1 MQKFKKYKKNFF
13 FSSSEV
19 YGSAKNLPITEKH
32 PLQPQS
38 PYAASK
44 IAVDSLVLSYW
55 YSYKLPVTIIRPFN
69 CYGPKQSQRAF

>member
-1 MQKFKKYKKNFF
+1 MGLQ
-13 FSSSEV
+13 
-19 YGSAKNLPITEKH
+19 KNLPITEKH

-69 CYGPKQSQRAF
+69 CYGPKQSQRAVIPAIINQFYQKNQLN